1 MNLFLSFIT
10 LLGFLCSALANQ
22 AGVGFYGTPGLET
35 VPQTDVYVE
44 YEPNNGVEY
53 SQELKESAKDTAKY
67 SYNYGVSDPNTGDHK
82 KVWEIR
88 DGNSVRPSYVLP
100 QAQEFPSYALHPA
113 SPVYSGAAELPVRIP
128 INNYYN
134 PYVNQRT
141 YAAMDTADFQQKRK
155 NLFDCLDQA
164 EKSLNS
170 DSSLVQRSTI
180 TLDELVPE
188 RTQESDNKRRKTVI
202 KSHSSRKES
211 IFKRPELPIQRCM
224 PMRHVPDYK
233 VNPHKW
239 KKYSLEDADCSDRTN
254 TAAAF
259 NFLREIEKRKE
270 IDEKEEGSSDSVPSK
285 IVFKKSV
292 KLNKVNEESS
302 EESSSVLRGTKV
314 VMPEYVV
321 GQKRPSKV
329 ERKLKSDRKS
339 EKHKEL
345 KLNHLMEDEE
355 EEDDGT

>member
-1 MNLFLSFIT
+1 MKKLKQRTVSYQYQSKSQSLIN

-22 AGVGFYGTPGLET
+22 GGVGFYGTPGLET

-88 DGNSVRPSYVLP
+88 DGNN
-100 QAQEFPSYALHPA
+100 
-113 SPVYSGAAELPVRIP
+113 VRINL
-128 INNYYN
+128 IEIENNFL
-134 PYVNQRT
+134 
-141 YAAMDTADFQQKRK
+141 AMDTADFQQKRK

-188 RTQESDNKRRKTVI
+188 RTQENENKRRKTVI

-270 IDEKEEGSSDSVPSK
+270 TDEMVVGSNESVPSK

-292 KLNKVNEESS
+292 KLNKVNEEGA
-302 EESSSVLRGTKV
+302 EESSSVLRGTKL

-329 ERKLKSDRKS
+329 ERKPKSDRKS